1 MKHRARKRFGQNFLQ
16 DAHIISRI
24 IDAIA
29 PKANDNLIEI
39 GPGLGAL
46 TDLLLQRLEQLTVI
60 EIDRDLIAKLK
71 ERNLKQLT
79 IIEKDVLTVDFA
91 SLDKQHLRIIGNLP
105 YNISTPL
112 LFHLLR
118 YHHLIDDMFFM
129 LQKELVERITA
140 PVNDKNYGRL
150 SVMLQYYCETDYLF
164 TVPATAFKPVPKVES
179 AIIRLRPKKQRA
191 VTANNEEAFTMIVKS
206 AFAHRRK
213 TINNNLKELI
223 SQETFASLGI
233 SPQKRA
239 QDLSVADYVSL
250 SNAIK
255 L

>member
-24 IDAIA
+24 IDAVA
-29 PKANDNLIEI
+29 PKAIDNLIEI

-46 TDLLLQRLEQLTVI
+46 TNLLLQRVEQLTVI

-79 IIEKDVLTVDFA
+79 IIEQDVLTVDFE
-91 SLDKQHLRIIGNLP
+91 SLNQQHLHIIGNLP

-140 PVNDKNYGRL
+140 PVKDKNYGRL
-150 SVMLQYYCETDYLF
+150 SVMLQYYCDADYLF

-179 AIIRLRPKKQRA
+179 AIIRLRPKKQRIVSA
-191 VTANNEEAFTMIVKS
+191 DNEDTFAMIVKA

-213 TINNNLKELI
+213 TINNNLKAFI
-223 SQETFASLGI
+223 SQETFQSLSI
-233 SPQKRA
+233 SPQKRP
-239 QDLSVADYVSL
+239 QELNVADYVSL